1 MDFAQWDKLISALAQ
16 LLWPLSFLLMLLIFY
31 RPIKQVMLSAKAR
44 KFSLK
49 IAGNELS
56 MEEVTEQQRQLL
68 TDLQAKVA
76 RLESQ
81 IECLNQASS
90 PSLQTLAEL
99 EDDKLKQVLW
109 VDDQPNNNVFLVSLL
124 RDLGIQVHLAKSS
137 QEALLLFQPHKYER
151 IISDVARP
159 EGDHAGL
166 DLLKQI
172 RQQDPNV
179 PFIIYTG
186 LWAASHLQDV
196 AISQGAT
203 AITASGTSLLRL
215 IRQKY

>member
-1 MDFAQWDKLISALAQ
+1 MDFAQADKMISAIADV
-16 LLWPLSFLLMLLIFY
+16 LWPVSFLLLVGIFY
-31 RPIKQVMLSAKAR
+31 RPLKQILLSAKAR

-76 RLESQ
+76 HLEAKLEVLDQ
-81 IECLNQASS
+81 NQAC
-90 PSLQTLAEL
+90 PEL
-99 EDDKLKQVLW
+99 EDNKLRQILW
-109 VDDQPNNNVFLVSLL
+109 VDDQPHNNAFLVSLL
-124 RDLGIQVHLAKSS
+124 RDLDIQVHQAKSS
-137 QEALLLFQPHKYER
+137 QEALLLLQGTQYDR

-166 DLLKQI
+166 DLLAQV
-172 RQQDPNV
+172 RQRDANV
-179 PFIIYTG
+179 PFILYTG
-186 LWAASHLQDV
+186 LWAASNLQDV